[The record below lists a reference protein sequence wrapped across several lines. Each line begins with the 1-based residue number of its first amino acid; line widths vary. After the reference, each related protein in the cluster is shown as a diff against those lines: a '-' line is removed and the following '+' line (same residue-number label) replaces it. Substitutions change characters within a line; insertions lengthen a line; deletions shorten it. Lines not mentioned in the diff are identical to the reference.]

1 MPRPNKPREVYAEGY
16 LADRIVSERETRG
29 WSLEGLAK
37 RMTDAG
43 CAINQSAIYKIEQ
56 GRPRRRITVDEL
68 VAFSRVFDIALDDL
82 LTDPMLWQA
91 RQVAPLLDEWRR
103 NQIRYSEVVRE
114 ITRRDEE
121 IVAQVREIAAESGL
135 AKSTIRKY
143 WTETTSAGSTWASR
157 LAGIFT
163 GEDD

>member
-1 MPRPNKPREVYAEGY
+1 MPRPNKTREVYAEGY
-16 LADRIVSERETRG
+16 LADRIASEREARS

-56 GRPRRRITVDEL
+56 GKPRRRITVDEL
-68 VAFSRVFDIALDDL
+68 VAFSRVFAISLDDL
-82 LTDPMLWQA
+82 LTDPELWQA
-91 RQVAPLLDEWRR
+91 RQIAPLLEEWRL
-103 NQIRYSEVVRE
+103 NTMRYNEVVRD
-114 ITRRDEE
+114 ITRRNEQIE
-121 IVAQVREIAAESGL
+121 ALVREAAAESGI
-135 AKSTIRKY
+135 AKGTIRKY
-143 WTETTSAGSTWASR
+143 WSDTMPAGSTWAPR